1 MPANQT
7 FLRGVARLLP
17 PVACAALLAACA
29 SAPPPA
35 PVAQT
40 PPPQPAPAPVSKPV
54 PQLKPHHPIR
64 YVVKKGDTLWDIS
77 KHFLKSPWLWPD
89 IWYVNPQIRN
99 PHLIYPG
106 DVIELRWVNG
116 KPQLTLAGA
125 DTGLKVVHL
134 QPEVRRTPIAQAI
147 PTIPIAVIRPFLTRA
162 HVVTEDE
169 LEQAPYVL
177 ATSDGRLLAGPHG
190 EVFVRGIH
198 QGDGARW
205 LLVRKDKALH
215 DPQTGDLLGYQTTFI
230 GAGRI
235 TQWSNPPAMTLDGA
249 ARGVRAG
256 DRLLPYNDRELPVNF
271 YPHAPKQ
278 PVHGQI
284 ISVVDGM
291 SQVGQYDIVVLDR
304 GANAGIDPGT
314 VLAIY
319 QRGRVVDD
327 PYNGDDVKLPN
338 RRAGLLMV
346 FRTFDKV
353 SYGLVMELNNEV
365 HVLDAVQNP

>member
-7 FLRGVARLLP
+7 IFRGVARLLS

-29 SAPPPA
+29 SAPPPMPAPQTPLPQPDPA
-35 PVAQT
+35 PVAK
-40 PPPQPAPAPVSKPV
+40 PAPV
-54 PQLKPHHPIR
+54 LKPHHPIR

-77 KHFLKSPWLWPD
+77 KRFLKSPWLWPD

-116 KPQLTLAGA
+116 KPQLTLANVQ
-125 DTGLKVVHL
+125 TSLPVVHL

-147 PTIPIAVIRPFLTRA
+147 PTIPIAAIKPFLTRA
-162 HVVTEDE
+162 HVVTKDE
-169 LEQAPYVL
+169 LKQAPYVL
-177 ATSDGRLLAGPHG
+177 ATGDGRLLAGPHG
-190 EVFVRGIH
+190 EVYVRGVK
-198 QGDGARW
+198 QGDGAKW

-215 DPQTGDLLGYQTTFI
+215 DPETGDLLGYQTTFI
-230 GAGRI
+230 GAGQI
-235 TQWSNPPAMTLDGA
+235 TKWSDPAAMTLTTA

-256 DRLLPYNDRELPVNF
+256 DRLLPYNDRALPVNF

-304 GANAGIDPGT
+304 GADAGIDPGT

-319 QRGRVVDD
+319 QRGRTVDD
-327 PYNGDDVKLPN
+327 PYNGDDVTLPN
-338 RRAGLLMV
+338 RRAGILMV